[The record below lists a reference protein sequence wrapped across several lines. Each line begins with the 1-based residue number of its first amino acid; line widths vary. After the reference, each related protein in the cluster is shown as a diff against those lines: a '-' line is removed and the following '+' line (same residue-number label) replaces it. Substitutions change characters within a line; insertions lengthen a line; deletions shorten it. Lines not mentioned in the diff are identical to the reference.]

1 MEIEECIAVWYLLN
15 NKKKKLKRRRSLW
28 VHPMLGLRESK
39 GTYNL
44 LHEDLLQDPSKF
56 FNYYRMSIQSFEKL
70 HNILENKLIK
80 KDTTMRRSISS
91 KERLSMTLRYL
102 ATGCSLTELHYNYR
116 VGISTASEII
126 QETCKLIW
134 IFMKEQCIPKP
145 TREKWLEI
153 ADGFLKNAN
162 YPHCLGAIDGKH
174 IRVIKPQHSGSL
186 YFNYKHFFSIQLL
199 AMCDANYC
207 STFVDIGDYGK
218 NSDSSIFTNSHFYKN
233 LSSKK
238 LDLPNPDFLP
248 QKNDYKIPY
257 VIVGDE
263 AFGLSFNVMRP
274 YGGKNLTLK
283 KRIHNYRL
291 TRARRYI
298 ECTFGILSNK
308 WRIFHRPLNVSIDF
322 AVDIVKACTVLHNF
336 VRVLDGYKH
345 EDALSIQGF
354 YDANVAK
361 TGACSARSATAIRDY
376 FADYFMNTDILP
388 WQNSCIM

>member
-56 FNYYRMSIQSFEKL
+56 FNYYLMSIQSFEKL

-186 YFNYKHFFSIQLL
+186 YFNYKHL
-199 AMCDANYC
+199 
-207 STFVDIGDYGK
+207 
-218 NSDSSIFTNSHFYKN
+218 
-233 LSSKK
+233 
-238 LDLPNPDFLP
+238 
-248 QKNDYKIPY
+248 
-257 VIVGDE
+257 
-263 AFGLSFNVMRP
+263 
-274 YGGKNLTLK
+274 
-283 KRIHNYRL
+283 
-291 TRARRYI
+291 
-298 ECTFGILSNK
+298 
-308 WRIFHRPLNVSIDF
+308 
-322 AVDIVKACTVLHNF
+322 
-336 VRVLDGYKH
+336 
-345 EDALSIQGF
+345 
-354 YDANVAK
+354 
-361 TGACSARSATAIRDY
+361 
-376 FADYFMNTDILP
+376 
-388 WQNSCIM
+388 

>member
-39 GTYNL
+39 GT
-44 LHEDLLQDPSKF
+44 
-56 FNYYRMSIQSFEKL
+56 
-70 HNILENKLIK
+70 
-80 KDTTMRRSISS
+80 
-91 KERLSMTLRYL
+91 YL

-153 ADGFLKNAN
+153 AYGFLKNAN

-174 IRVIKPQHSGSL
+174 IR
-186 YFNYKHFFSIQLL
+186 
-199 AMCDANYC
+199 
-207 STFVDIGDYGK
+207 
-218 NSDSSIFTNSHFYKN
+218 N

-257 VIVGDE
+257 VIVRDE

-322 AVDIVKACTVLHNF
+322 AVDIVKACTVLHNS

-345 EDALSIQGF
+345 EDALSVQGF